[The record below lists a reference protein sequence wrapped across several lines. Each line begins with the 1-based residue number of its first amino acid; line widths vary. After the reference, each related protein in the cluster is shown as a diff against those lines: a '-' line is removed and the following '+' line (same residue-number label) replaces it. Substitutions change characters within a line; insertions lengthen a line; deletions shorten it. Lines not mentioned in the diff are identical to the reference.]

1 MFQATEKRNSN
12 PAVLKRLLYIFCIL
26 AILGDTLYSYVQHY
40 NEPLDGDMG
49 ESVLP
54 LDYMQPLYHD
64 PFGVKMLIGG
74 EPHAAPNRYFSHRL
88 MYVTYRTL
96 PFALQKFTDPIH
108 SLYHSNA
115 ICKTL
120 MQLSFVLLLSAILCG
135 GFRFRKLEFSATCLF
150 FCAMMQT
157 CGFSHSIGLITQ
169 SITYSFFYTLP
180 LIFLILYLLP
190 FIFKE
195 FYGKTLI
202 RNRIVETLYCLLF
215 LLLSCF
221 SGAINP
227 AIALVAVLTL
237 LIRYFHDYRAANGSL
252 THALRKMPRHYLRFL
267 LPLGLL
273 SLYALF
279 LGTFNTMW
287 GDGLPLSERYTLLPK
302 GFLNMFVSGN
312 GGFGLLFALTTI
324 NCLLIRFQTKGD
336 GKLMISLFHWILVFS
351 TIYIIL
357 LPLGGYRPYRP
368 YIIRFDTALPVS
380 CLFIFYY
387 VYSSVYL
394 LKQSF
399 QSPGIRMACGIWTLT
414 AVVFFFLYDTPRP
427 YRNDPEMAAMR
438 EIQASPLD
446 TVPLTGRPTGIV
458 SWRAPSTPEESET
471 AGRLLH
477 FWKVTGREKRFYFP
491 QE

>member
-1 MFQATEKRNSN
+1 MMR
-12 PAVLKRLLYIFCIL
+12 RLLYVFCIL
-26 AILGDTLYSYVQHY
+26 AVLGDTLYSYVQHY

-54 LDYMQPLYHD
+54 LDYIEPLYHD

-88 MYVTYRTL
+88 MYLTYRTL
-96 PFALQKFTDPIH
+96 PFALQKVTDPIH
-108 SLYHSNA
+108 SLYHTNA

-120 MQLSFVLLLSAILCG
+120 MQLSFVLLLSLILCG
-135 GFRFRKLEFSATCLF
+135 RCSFKRLDFAFTCLF

-157 CGFSHSIGLITQ
+157 CGFSHSIGLITP
-169 SITYSFFYTLP
+169 SITYSFFYALP

-195 FYGKTLI
+195 FYGKRLI
-202 RNRIVETLYCLLF
+202 RNRIVEALYSLLF

-227 AIALVAVLTL
+227 AVSLVAVLTL

-252 THALRKMPRHYLRFL
+252 AHALRKMPRHYLRFL
-267 LPLGLL
+267 LPLGVL

-279 LGTFNTMW
+279 LGSFNTMW
-287 GDGLPLSERYTLLPK
+287 SDGLPLSKRYALLPK
-302 GFLNMFVSGN
+302 GFLQLFTANN
-312 GGFGLLFALTTI
+312 GGFGLLFALTLI
-324 NCLLIRFQTKGD
+324 NTLIIRSIRTEQAAKVRNM
-336 GKLMISLFHWILVFS
+336 LHWILAFS
-351 TIYIIL
+351 LIYILL
-357 LPLGGYRPYRP
+357 LPMGGYRPYRP
-368 YIIRFDTALPVS
+368 LLIRFDTALPVS
-380 CLFIFYY
+380 CLFICYLVRSTVF
-387 VYSSVYL
+387 L
-394 LKQSF
+394 LKQPF
-399 QSPGIRMACGIWTLT
+399 GKRRTRMAYALWTL
-414 AVVFFFLYDTPRP
+414 VVLSVYFLYDTPRP

-446 TVPLTGRPTGIV
+446 TVLLTGRPTGIV
-458 SWRAPSTPEESET
+458 SWAGPTSPEASET

-477 FWKVTGREKRFYFP
+477 LWNVTDREKRFYFP